1 MIVPDEFSTLKAPWW
16 VIYFSHYFSSKS
28 YIYFLYFSQTRWK
41 INHAVRNSG
50 GNWSKYISIFRSLLI
65 QKQSSD
71 HKTEATPSSDT
82 PFKTGPKRPGSV
94 GMGGKKFWFMLRLNR
109 SKFSEMVKGHD
120 RRDKFRSSHRSP
132 GQCNSQSRSSNNRYT
147 LPGLKDPG
155 WLG

>member
-1 MIVPDEFSTLKAPWW
+1 MTFQPLKPPDEWYIFLIIFPLNHIYIFSVFFANKVENKSCSKEFRGQLKIEA
-16 VIYFSHYFSSKS
+16 
-28 YIYFLYFSQTRWK
+28 
-41 INHAVRNSG
+41 N
-50 GNWSKYISIFRSLLI
+50 IFQYLGSFLI

-82 PFKTGPKRPGSV
+82 PKRPGSV
-94 GMGGKKFWFMLRLNR
+94 GMGGKKFWFMVRLNR